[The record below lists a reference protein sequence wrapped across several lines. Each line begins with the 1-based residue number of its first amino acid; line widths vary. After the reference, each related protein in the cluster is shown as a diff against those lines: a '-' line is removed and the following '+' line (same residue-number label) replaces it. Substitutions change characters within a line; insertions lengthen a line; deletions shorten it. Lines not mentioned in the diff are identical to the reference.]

1 MLSDKKGVVEMYRED
16 PRAAKYRQMDK
27 DKNGGHLPEDTV
39 INTNICFCLVRPK
52 YDQCADPIYTMLNAN
67 LKVWHVLL
75 NPTLTLK
82 QPTLLLKPLND
93 RDMQGCST
101 SLWVHSAT
109 DLKAHP
115 PFPNPNPN
123 PNPSP
128 SPSPSP
134 N

>member
-82 QPTLLLKPLND
+82 QPTLLWGVATSAVWLPLWC
-93 RDMQGCST
+93 GYLCGVAT
-101 SLWVHSAT
+101 SAVWLPLRCGYLCGVATSAV
-109 DLKAHP
+109 
-115 PFPNPNPN
+115 
-123 PNPSP
+123 S
-128 SPSPSP
+128 
-134 N
+134 